1 MLPKSPPWRHCPLL
15 VPLLLLVLLPLTSPS
30 DLPADRPP
38 PAAIGRFGNRVVA
51 ARRGVVATDD
61 GRCSWIGRNVLRRG
75 GNAVDAAVAA
85 AFCLGVVSS
94 ASSGIGGGAFMIVR
108 MASGEA
114 QAFDM
119 REVAPI
125 KASQNMYA
133 GNASL
138 KSSGPLSIAVPGELA
153 GLYEAWKRHGRLP
166 WKRLVLPSVFLA
178 GKGYKLSKY
187 LHFQMTQ
194 ISQSILADRGLAG
207 VYATES
213 GSRLKRPGE
222 ICRNRKLAVTLAKIA
237 FNGVR
242 EFYNGSIGRELVR
255 DVERLGGILTVE
267 DLARYR
273 VRVREPVSAEI
284 MGMKLIGMPPP
295 SSGGAAMFMILNIL
309 AQYGVPKGISGPLG
323 VHRLIESL
331 KHAFAVRMNLGD
343 PDFAN
348 GVEQVLSDMISPK
361 FAAEIKKTIYDNT
374 TFGPDHY
381 GGRWNQ
387 IDDHGT
393 SHVSI
398 VDGERN
404 AVAMTSTVNYYFGAR
419 ILSPSTGI
427 VLNNEM
433 DDFSIPSNNGT
444 GGGNADVPPPAP
456 TNFVR
461 PGKRPLSSM
470 APTIVLEDGKL
481 RAVMG
486 ASGGAMIIA
495 ATTEVFLNYFGK
507 GMDPLSSVLAPRLY
521 HQQLIPNKVSY
532 ENWTTVYR
540 DHFEVPAETRAFL
553 ERRGHVLQGLAGGTI
568 SQLVVQEFQGDHR
581 SSLKNNNGTTAFG
594 RLVGVSDPRKGGFPA
609 GF

>member
-1 MLPKSPPWRHCPLL
+1 MLPKSPPWRHCPVL
-15 VPLLLLVLLPLTSPS
+15 VPLLLLVLLPLSSPS

-273 VRVREPVSAEI
+273 VRVRKPVSAEI

-295 SSGGAAMFMILNIL
+295 SSGGAAMFMVSFI
-309 AQYGVPKGISGPLG
+309 YKS
-323 VHRLIESL
+323 LICCFDL
-331 KHAFAVRMNLGD
+331 KIDYVFFIRVVYLVR
-343 PDFAN
+343 
-348 GVEQVLSDMISPK
+348 
-361 FAAEIKKTIYDNT
+361 
-374 TFGPDHY
+374 
-381 GGRWNQ
+381 
-387 IDDHGT
+387 
-393 SHVSI
+393 
-398 VDGERN
+398 
-404 AVAMTSTVNYYFGAR
+404 TVWF
-419 ILSPSTGI
+419 
-427 VLNNEM
+427 
-433 DDFSIPSNNGT
+433 
-444 GGGNADVPPPAP
+444 
-456 TNFVR
+456 
-461 PGKRPLSSM
+461 
-470 APTIVLEDGKL
+470 
-481 RAVMG
+481 
-486 ASGGAMIIA
+486 
-495 ATTEVFLNYFGK
+495 
-507 GMDPLSSVLAPRLY
+507 
-521 HQQLIPNKVSY
+521 
-532 ENWTTVYR
+532 
-540 DHFEVPAETRAFL
+540 
-553 ERRGHVLQGLAGGTI
+553 
-568 SQLVVQEFQGDHR
+568 
-581 SSLKNNNGTTAFG
+581 
-594 RLVGVSDPRKGGFPA
+594 
-609 GF
+609 